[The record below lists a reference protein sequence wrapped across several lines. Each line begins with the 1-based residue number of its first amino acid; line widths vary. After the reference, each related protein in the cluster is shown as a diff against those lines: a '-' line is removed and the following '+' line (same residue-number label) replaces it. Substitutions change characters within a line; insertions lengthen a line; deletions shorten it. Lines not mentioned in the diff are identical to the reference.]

1 MAQDPYRYFRP
12 EARNLLDQFAQGVLD
27 LENGGSGD
35 GAVKRLLRLAHTLKG
50 AARVVR
56 QAGIAERAHAIEDA
70 LEPFRDC
77 ADGVGRT
84 TIDGVLEHLDEIGRQ
99 LAGLTPAG
107 TNDAGQEKSTANA
120 SSQIIVNAPAATI
133 QAPRVIHADIADVDA
148 LLDGVAE
155 THARFYQMQRCAQK
169 IDEISHL
176 ADLVSAQT
184 PAAATERG
192 RGANSLAQELC
203 RKIGKLAAAFSTTAA
218 QADRELRQLRDTAE
232 GLRLIAI
239 DTVLVALK
247 RTARDAAAAL
257 SKQVTF
263 EGTGGGIRLDA
274 NVLGVVQS
282 ALIQLVRNAVAHG
295 IEPPNERVAA
305 GKAPAG
311 RVAVRVTRRG
321 SNIMFEC
328 SDDGHGID
336 LAAVRQTAAD
346 RGLVS
351 PAAAETSGDDL
362 VRLLLGGGISTAA
375 RVTDVAGRGVG
386 LSVVRDAVQGLGGEV
401 AVRSEPG
408 HGTTFQLVIPRS
420 VSAVP
425 ALLVEAEP
433 GADAVALPL
442 DAVRRI
448 VRLAPGEIASA
459 ATGASI
465 LWDGEAVPFIPLAAA
480 LDGGTWHAGR
490 AWTALVVAGAGGLA
504 AVGIERLAGT
514 ARTVVRPLPERCGS
528 GPAIA
533 GAALD
538 GEGNPQLILDPD
550 ALVAAA
556 QSRKRNG
563 ARAADRQAAP
573 AKRPVLVID
582 DSLTT
587 RMLEKSI
594 LESAGYD
601 VDVASSAEEGLD
613 LARRKPFAVILC
625 DVEMPGIDGF
635 TFVARL
641 RADNALRNTPAILV
655 TSRNAPEDRQRGRD
669 VGAHGYIVKS
679 EFNQAELLNM
689 IRPMAG

>member
-1 MAQDPYRYFRP
+1 VP
-12 EARNLLDQFAQGVLD
+12 
-27 LENGGSGD
+27 
-35 GAVKRLLRLAHTLKG
+35 
-50 AARVVR
+50 
-56 QAGIAERAHAIEDA
+56 
-70 LEPFRDC
+70 
-77 ADGVGRT
+77 
-84 TIDGVLEHLDEIGRQ
+84 
-99 LAGLTPAG
+99 
-107 TNDAGQEKSTANA
+107 
-120 SSQIIVNAPAATI
+120 
-133 QAPRVIHADIADVDA
+133 
-148 LLDGVAE
+148 
-155 THARFYQMQRCAQK
+155 
-169 IDEISHL
+169 
-176 ADLVSAQT
+176 
-184 PAAATERG
+184 
-192 RGANSLAQELC
+192 LAQELC
-203 RKIGKLAAAFSTTAA
+203 RKIGNLAATFESAAA
-218 QADRELRQLRDTAE
+218 QADRELRQLRDAAE

-239 DTVLVALK
+239 DTMLVALK

-263 EGTGGGIRLDA
+263 EAAGNGIRLDA
-274 NVLGVVQS
+274 NVLGIVQG

-295 IEPPNERVAA
+295 VEAASERTAA

-311 RVAVRVTRRG
+311 RVAISVTRRG
-321 SNIMFEC
+321 PKIIFEC
-328 SDDGHGID
+328 SDDGRGID
-336 LAAVRQTAAD
+336 LAAVRQAAAD
-346 RGLVS
+346 RGLLS
-351 PAAAETSGDDL
+351 GATAELSGDDL

-375 RVTDVAGRGVG
+375 AVTDVSGRGVG
-386 LSVVRDAVQGLGGEV
+386 LNVVRDALQGLGGDV
-401 AVRSEPG
+401 SVRSEPG
-408 HGTTFQLVIPRS
+408 RGTTVQLVIPRS

-433 GADAVALPL
+433 GANTIALPL

-465 LWDGEAVPFIPLAAA
+465 LWGGEAVPFIPLATA
-480 LDGGTWHAGR
+480 LDGASWPTGR
-490 AWTALVVAGAGGLA
+490 AWIALIVAGADGVAGI
-504 AVGIERLAGT
+504 GIERLVGT
-514 ARTVVRPLPERCGS
+514 ARTVVRPLPELCGS
-528 GPAIA
+528 GAAVA

-556 QSRKRNG
+556 QSQQRDGGRPAHRKL
-563 ARAADRQAAP
+563 AP
-573 AKRPVLVID
+573 VKRPVLVID

-635 TFVARL
+635 TFVERL
-641 RADNALRNTPAILV
+641 RADTALRDTPAILV
-655 TSRNAPEDRQRGRD
+655 TSRNEPEDRQRGRD
-669 VGAHGYIVKS
+669 VGARGYIVKS